1 MADRTGRHLMT
12 VGSIITI
19 IGLSIVLFKVLR
31 VPGYWVPVVIGLAIF
46 VVGLVRWLTAKAS

>member
-1 MADRTGRHLMT
+1 MT

-19 IGLSIVLFKVLR
+19 IGFSIVLFKVLR

>member
-1 MADRTGRHLMT
+1 MADGTGRHLMT
-12 VGSIITI
+12 VGSIITT
-19 IGLSIVLFKVLR
+19 IGFSIVLFKVLR